1 MQIST
6 PEPHPKHSRGMTD
19 EADIGSGEK
28 TPGQLETDKIVAG
41 IEPVAGTDKEAG
53 PGGDVE
59 RPARPATGKEAEM
72 EAAKVSEHERAG
84 HGQLQREQN
93 PSRQESDPGMTPD
106 AAV

>member
-6 PEPHPKHSRGMTD
+6 PEPHPKNTRGMSD

-41 IEPVAGTDKEAG
+41 IEPVTGKDKEAG

-59 RPARPATGKEAEM
+59 RPAKPPSGKEAEE

-93 PSRQESDPGMTPD
+93 SSRQDGDPGMTPD

>member
-1 MQIST
+1 MQTST
-6 PEPHPKHSRGMTD
+6 PEPHPKHSRGMSD

-28 TPGQLETDKIVAG
+28 TPGQLDTEKIVAG
-41 IEPVAGTDKEAG
+41 IAPAAGKDKQAG
-53 PGGDVE
+53 PGADVE
-59 RPARPATGKEAEM
+59 RPARPATGKEAEQ

-93 PSRQESDPGMTPD
+93 PSRQDGDPGMTPD